1 VLSNLKK
8 IHERTFDFALLI
20 IELYKYLVAR
30 DEHIMSKQLLQCG
43 TSIGAN
49 IHEAQAAQSRKDFAS
64 KMAIASKEARE
75 TDYWRKLLDRSGY
88 IGAFLRKEEVFAEST
103 GIINILTRIVKSS
116 SPSVPSSTQHSTLNT
131 QNAKRSLMLASRII
145 LIGMIVLIVGAP
157 IAIGAVH
164 IISYSAME
172 LLIFCLLL
180 LHLWT
185 TDFWRLDSQMSAA
198 PRSAVNSKLN
208 TQNSTRSPIP
218 SSSYLRRTLLL
229 MLPLFLFLLFCLF
242 QMVPLPF
249 TLLQKLS
256 PGAAALYARLGFS
269 STQHSTLNTQHFLM
283 PLTLSLSVTSAALL
297 KWLAYGSVFFLAAT
311 FTPQGWGFSPQTWIT
326 WLFVALFVIGF
337 AEAVYGLY
345 IYLNQSD
352 QLLWFRKKY
361 YTDCVTG
368 TYVNRNHFAGLM
380 ELSIPISVGLFASRI
395 GLGKRERGVLSLYFL
410 FLGLVIMVL
419 ALIFS
424 MSRMGQFSLIVGAIF
439 VGALYMMALMKRRG
453 RRGGTLL
460 IASLL
465 VLCLGGLWGVW
476 KGLEPVEDRWSAI
489 ASSYEDRSVV
499 WQSTMKLFH
508 NFPLVGTGLG
518 TYELAYPPYK
528 PDKLGAT
535 IMDHAH
541 NDYLEFLS
549 EVGLAGFIPWLAFF
563 LLFLCLTVRAWFRRR
578 NTFSIFIGAGGL
590 AAAFALLL
598 HSLADFNLQIP
609 ANAMLLFLVMGLTWR
624 TVNSSTA
631 LQRV

>member
-1 VLSNLKK
+1 
-8 IHERTFDFALLI
+8 
-20 IELYKYLVAR
+20 
-30 DEHIMSKQLLQCG
+30 
-43 TSIGAN
+43 
-49 IHEAQAAQSRKDFAS
+49 
-64 KMAIASKEARE
+64 MA
-75 TDYWRKLLDRSGY
+75 
-88 IGAFLRKEEVFAEST
+88 
-103 GIINILTRIVKSS
+103 
-116 SPSVPSSTQHSTLNT
+116 P
-131 QNAKRSLMLASRII
+131 RII
-145 LIGMIVLIVGAP
+145 LIGMIGLIIGAP

-164 IISYSAME
+164 IVSYSVME

-185 TDFWRLDSQMSAA
+185 TDFGCLDAKMSAA
-198 PRSAVNSKLN
+198 PRPTLNSKLN
-208 TQNSTRSPIP
+208 TQNSTPFPIP

-242 QMVPLPF
+242 QMVPLPL

-256 PGAAALYARLGFS
+256 PGAAALYARLGLS
-269 STQHSTLNTQHFLM
+269 LTQHSTLNSQHFLM
-283 PLTLSLSVTSAALL
+283 PLTLSLSTTSAALI
-297 KWLAYGSVFFLAAT
+297 KWFAYASVFFLAAT
-311 FTPQGWGFSPQTWIT
+311 FPPHLPLLDCSSVNSTLYTLHSTLSL
-326 WLFVALFVIGF
+326 LFVALFVIGF
-337 AEAVYGLY
+337 AEAIYGLY
-345 IYLNQSD
+345 VYLNQSD

-361 YTDCVTG
+361 YLDCVTG

-380 ELSIPISVGLFASRI
+380 ELCIPASVGLLASRI
-395 GLGKRERGVLSLYFL
+395 SLRRSTDSVLYLYFL
-410 FLGLVIMVL
+410 VFGLVIMVL

-424 MSRMGQFSLIVGAIF
+424 MSRMGQFSLITGAVL

-460 IASLL
+460 VALLL

-476 KGLEPVEDRWSAI
+476 KGLGPVEDRWSAI

-499 WQSTMKLFH
+499 WQSTLKLFH

-549 EVGLAGFIPWLAFF
+549 EAGLAGLIPWLAFL
-563 LLFLCLTVRAWFRRR
+563 LLFLFCTIRAWFRRR
-578 NTFSIFIGAGGL
+578 NTFSIFLGAGGL
-590 AAAFALLL
+590 AAVFALLV

-624 TVNSSTA
+624 IANTSTA
-631 LQRV
+631 QRA